1 MFGVEKPIIALLHLD
16 ALPGDPGYCGD
27 MKTVTEHARKDLLA
41 LQDGGVDG
49 ILFANEFSLP
59 YQPVADIAVVSAM
72 AYIIGKLKDE
82 ISVPFGVNVVKNPIA
97 TIDLGAATG
106 AKFGR
111 SCFSGAYMGEY
122 GVYVSNSGEAIRH
135 RKALGIEDMKLLFKV
150 NLEADAYLV
159 QRDVQVVAKSIQDAK
174 ASGMLFGLKGTH
186 TRKQINRAALE
197 AVGYSTLQHMILF
210 DEMNLPPK
218 SVITAGGGTKNA
230 AWMQIICDM
239 IGRQI
244 CIPKRYQCSAYG
256 DAAMAALGDRRFRD
270 FTELRDSLPKG
281 KILVPNEKNHI
292 YYKEHYKM
300 FRDLY
305 LNNKDM
311 MHRI

>member
-1 MFGVEKPIIALLHLD
+1 MWTQDMFGVEKPIIALLHLD

-27 MKTVTEHARKDLLA
+27 MKTVTEHARKGL
-41 LQDGGVDG
+41 
-49 ILFANEFSLP
+49 IILP
-59 YQPVADIAVVSAM
+59 YI
-72 AYIIGKLKDE
+72 YGE
-82 ISVPFGVNVVKNPIA
+82 
-97 TIDLGAATG
+97 
-106 AKFGR
+106 R
-111 SCFSGAYMGEY
+111 SP
-122 GVYVSNSGEAIRH
+122 
-135 RKALGIEDMKLLFKV
+135 
-150 NLEADAYLV
+150 
-159 QRDVQVVAKSIQDAK
+159 IQDAK